1 MRRADE
7 AAAAAAAAAAEQE
20 GEGVVASGGGGEGL
34 SRREW
39 AALVTR
45 LGEKRLLHAV
55 VGELRGEPS
64 GGLEQ
69 ASPP

>member
-7 AAAAAAAAAAEQE
+7 AAAAAAAEQE

-45 LGEKRLLHAV
+45 HGEKWLLHAV
-55 VGELRGEPS
+55 VEELREREEPS
-64 GGLEQ
+64 PL
-69 ASPP
+69 

>member
-7 AAAAAAAAAAEQE
+7 AAAAAAAAAEQE

-55 VGELRGEPS
+55 VGELRVEPS
-64 GGLEQ
+64 GRPEE
-69 ASPP
+69 ASPR